1 MVPFD
6 ASRTGPFE
14 RRSTQSDGRLGNLNV
29 EPKRINVALLGALV
43 LAGILIG
50 FTASSIAFRY
60 QWIRIPGEGIVRRMD
75 RILKLTP
82 AQHEQV
88 EDTLFETRDKV
99 EQLRSDFRRQR
110 RQLLRHARE
119 QIRASLTPEQQIAFD
134 RNFGTPDDHRRADEG
149 TP

>member
-6 ASRTGPFE
+6 ASRPRLAE
-14 RRSTQSDGRLGNLNV
+14 RMPVQPDGRFGNLSV
-29 EPKRINVALLGALV
+29 EPKKINLALLGALV

-60 QWIRIPGEGIVRRMD
+60 QWIRVPGEGIVRRMD

-110 RQLLRHARE
+110 RQLLRRARE
-119 QIRASLTPEQQIAFD
+119 QIRASLTPEQQVAFD

-149 TP
+149 AP

>member
-1 MVPFD
+1 
-6 ASRTGPFE
+6 
-14 RRSTQSDGRLGNLNV
+14 
-29 EPKRINVALLGALV
+29 V